1 MRNLILNFLVAA
13 GLASLLGACSL
24 PAGTPTQPMLASE
37 GECRGA
43 VNPTR
48 SKFKHDLAGGYP
60 FTLDYSN
67 DPG

>member
-1 MRNLILNFLVAA
+1 MSEQVLALSVAVA
-13 GLASLLGACSL
+13 LLGSLGACASG
-24 PAGTPTQPMLASE
+24 PVAPTEPKVASE

-43 VNPTR
+43 VNPQR
-48 SKFKHDLAGGYP
+48 CKFKHDAAGGYP